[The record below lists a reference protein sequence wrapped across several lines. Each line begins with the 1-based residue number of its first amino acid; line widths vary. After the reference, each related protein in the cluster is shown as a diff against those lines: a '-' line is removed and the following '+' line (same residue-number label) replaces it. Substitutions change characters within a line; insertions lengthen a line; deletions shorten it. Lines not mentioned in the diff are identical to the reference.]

1 MTNQNKL
8 LFWVFFSI
16 GLCSCSNQEG
26 GEKIEEILSLDNQY
40 SEIIRMPISASG
52 KLDTVNIAKFAFESS
67 SFHFG
72 ETKEGNIVEKEFHF
86 ENTGNL
92 PLIITNATST
102 CGCTVPKYPDLPIP
116 PGGKGS
122 ILVKFDTQNKRGYQN
137 KPITVYAN
145 TYPNKTTLTLEGK
158 VIP

>member
-1 MTNQNKL
+1 MTNQNRL
-8 LFWVFFSI
+8 LFWVFFSL
-16 GLCSCSNQEG
+16 GLYSCSNKDGDQ
-26 GEKIEEILSLDNQY
+26 IEEILSPDNTY
-40 SEIIRMPISASG
+40 SEIIRMPISSSG
-52 KLDTVNIAKFAFESS
+52 KLDTFNIAKFGFESS

-72 ETKEGNIVEKEFHF
+72 EIKEGTLVEKEFHF
-86 ENTGNL
+86 QNTGNL

-102 CGCTVPKYPDLPIP
+102 CGCTVPKFPEDPIP

-122 ILVKFDTQNKRGYQN
+122 ILVKFDTQNKRGYQS